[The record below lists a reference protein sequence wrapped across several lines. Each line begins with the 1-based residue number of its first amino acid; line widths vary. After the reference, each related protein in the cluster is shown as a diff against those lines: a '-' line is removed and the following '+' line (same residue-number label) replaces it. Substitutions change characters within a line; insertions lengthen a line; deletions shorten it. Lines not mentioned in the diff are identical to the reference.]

1 LAFETNWHTIF
12 HDETR
17 MSGRWQMTNNKA
29 LALALGMAGLA
40 AASYRFGYKGKGVA
54 IVAIMAACVF
64 AVWPIRLKSGLAGK
78 EQWREIRPKGR
89 THFVI
94 TYGVAF
100 CGVFAVWIMAPSY
113 VAYSHLPKY
122 WAWQLFSL
130 LCAGC
135 LGGLWEWRARERK
148 YSE

>member
-1 LAFETNWHTIF
+1 LAFETNWHTIL
-12 HDETR
+12 HD
-17 MSGRWQMTNNKA
+17 GALQMTNNNA

-40 AASYRFGYKGKGVA
+40 AASYRFGDTGKGVA

-64 AVWPIRLKSGLAGK
+64 AVWPMRLKRGLVGR

-94 TYGVAF
+94 THGVAF
-100 CGVFAVWIMAPSY
+100 CGVLAVWTMATDY

-122 WAWQLFSL
+122 WAWQLFAL

-135 LGGLWEWRARERK
+135 LGGLWEWRSCERK

>member
-1 LAFETNWHTIF
+1 MPGGL
-12 HDETR
+12 
-17 MSGRWQMTNNKA
+17 QMTNTNA
-29 LALALGMAGLA
+29 LTFALVTAGLA
-40 AASYRFGYKGKGVA
+40 ATSYRFGYKGAA
-54 IVAIMAACVF
+54 IVAIMTACVF
-64 AVWPIRLKSGLAGK
+64 AVWPIRLKWGLAGR

-94 TYGVAF
+94 THGVAF
-100 CGVFAVWIMAPSY
+100 SGVVAVWMMAPSY
-113 VAYSHLPKY
+113 VVDNHLPKH

-135 LGGLWEWRARERK
+135 LGGLWEWRAREQK

>member
-1 LAFETNWHTIF
+1 
-12 HDETR
+12 
-17 MSGRWQMTNNKA
+17 MTNNNA
-29 LALALGMAGLA
+29 LALALGMAVLA
-40 AASYRFGYKGKGVA
+40 AASYRFGYTGKGVA
-54 IVAIMAACVF
+54 IVAITAACVF
-64 AVWPIRLKSGLAGK
+64 AVWPIRLKRGRAGK
-78 EQWREIRPKGR
+78 EQWKEIRPKGK

-100 CGVFAVWIMAPSY
+100 CGVFAVWIIAPDY

-130 LCAGC
+130 LCVGI